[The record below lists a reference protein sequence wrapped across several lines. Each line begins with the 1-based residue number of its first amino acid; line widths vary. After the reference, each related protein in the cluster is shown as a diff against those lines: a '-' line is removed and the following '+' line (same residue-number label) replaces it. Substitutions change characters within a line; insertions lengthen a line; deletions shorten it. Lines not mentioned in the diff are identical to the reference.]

1 MGDAIL
7 AEDLRKRFGNFVSLD
22 GLSLRVEEG
31 SVLGLLGPNGA
42 GKTTAVR
49 ILTTLLQP
57 DSGRA
62 EVAGFDVLTAPR
74 RVRSLIG
81 LTGQF
86 AAVDEL
92 LTGAENLELVGRLAR
107 LTRADARRRACELL
121 ERLDLGEVAGRQVGT
136 YSGGTRRRLD
146 LAASIISRPRVL
158 FLDEP
163 TVGLDLPSRLNMWS
177 VIDELVWDGMTVL
190 LTTQYLEEADRLSN
204 QVTVINE
211 GKVVVAGTPEEL
223 KARVAG
229 RHAVARLA
237 DPAQL
242 PAAAAAIRA
251 AGGQTE
257 PVTDADTATVSVAL
271 GPAGDEAI
279 PGMLAAVHNAG
290 VQVADF
296 AVRQPTLDDVFLS
309 VTGTSA
315 AETAK
320 VTANGEESR

>member
-1 MGDAIL
+1 MGDAVL
-7 AEDLRKRFGNFVSLD
+7 ADDLRKRFGNFVSLD

-57 DSGRA
+57 DSGKA

-107 LTRADARRRACELL
+107 LSRADARRRTGELL
-121 ERLDLGEVAGRQVGT
+121 ERLDLGGVAGRKVAT

-146 LAASIISRPRVL
+146 LAASIIGRPRVL

-163 TVGLDLPSRLNMWS
+163 TTGLDLPSRLTVWS
-177 VIDELVWDGMTVL
+177 VIDELVRDGMTVL
-190 LTTQYLEEADRLSN
+190 LTTQYLEEADRLSD
-204 QVTVINE
+204 QVTVIND
-211 GKVVVAGTPEEL
+211 GKVVVAGTPAEL
-223 KARVAG
+223 KARVAS

-242 PAAAAAIRA
+242 PAVVAAIRA
-251 AGGQTE
+251 AGQTE

-279 PGMLAAVHNAG
+279 PGILAAMHNAG

-309 VTGTSA
+309 VTGASA

-320 VTANGEESR
+320 VRVNSEE